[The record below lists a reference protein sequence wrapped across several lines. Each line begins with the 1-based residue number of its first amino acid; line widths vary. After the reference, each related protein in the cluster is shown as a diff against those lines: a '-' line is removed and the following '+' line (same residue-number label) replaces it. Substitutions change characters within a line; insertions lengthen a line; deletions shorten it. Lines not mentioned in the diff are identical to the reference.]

1 VLVAHFTLTSGRN
14 VNGNRRALDNRRMTI
29 DDAAFLEDLVGSL
42 EGSPDTPIGLMRE
55 HLDAAHFYL
64 LGGMI
69 DEYELTLQLAER
81 LLPEIEDNALRS
93 RINDFIGRQ
102 KSERQATAPASGG
115 F

>member
-1 VLVAHFTLTSGRN
+1 
-14 VNGNRRALDNRRMTI
+14 MTT
-29 DDAAFLEDLVGSL
+29 DDAAVLEDLIRSL

-69 DEYELTLQLAER
+69 DEYELTLQLADR
-81 LLPEIEDNALRS
+81 LLPEIGDNGLRS
-93 RINDFIGRQ
+93 RINDFIRSQ
-102 KSERQATAPASGG
+102 KSERQANAPASGG